1 MKKQEIRKYADRRTY
16 LKAAVQRRRTIV
28 RQKAI
33 AYGGGKCEIC
43 GYSRCPEALEFHH
56 KEVSS
61 KDFGIPAKG
70 YTRSWARVIE
80 EIEKCV
86 LVCANC
92 HREIH
97 AGIAAFP
104 GNRD

>member
-1 MKKQEIRKYADRRTY
+1 MRLWA
-16 LKAAVQRRRTIV
+16 LH
-28 RQKAI
+28 
-33 AYGGGKCEIC
+33 
-43 GYSRCPEALEFHH
+43 EALEFHH

-70 YTRSWARVIE
+70 YTRSWARVKE